1 MEVLCIMKKIFI
13 SHSSEDKEIVGELIA
28 LIEGMGVKS
37 EQIFFSLFEG
47 YGIKLGANWLDA
59 IREEL
64 TEETLVLF
72 VLTTNFYNSHMCQC
86 ELGAVWANTL
96 EHIPILVPPLTTKDL
111 EYILRNHQ
119 SMVITDK
126 DKLNS
131 LNDQVTEWMG
141 ISQNKVSIW
150 QMKCDKFVADI
161 DNIIAKKYA
170 MKYMRRDFFIINYIN
185 YMKKFQIYY

>member
-1 MEVLCIMKKIFI
+1 M
-13 SHSSEDKEIVGELIA
+13 
-28 LIEGMGVKS
+28 
-37 EQIFFSLFEG
+37 
-47 YGIKLGANWLDA
+47 
-59 IREEL
+59 
-64 TEETLVLF
+64 
-72 VLTTNFYNSHMCQC
+72 LTTNFYNSHMCQC

-161 DNIIAKKYA
+161 DNIIAKKYV
-170 MKYMRRDFFIINYIN
+170 M
-185 YMKKFQIYY
+185 

>member
-1 MEVLCIMKKIFI
+1 MKKIFI
-13 SHSSEDKEIVGELIA
+13 SHSSEDKEIIGELIT

-37 EQIFFSLFEG
+37 EQIFCSSFEG
-47 YGIKLGANWLDA
+47 YGIRLGANWLDA

-64 TEETLVLF
+64 TDETLVLF

-86 ELGAVWANTL
+86 ELGAVWANTM

-119 SMVITDK
+119 SMMITDK

-141 ISQNKVSIW
+141 IKSNKASIW
-150 QMKCDKFVADI
+150 QMKCDKFLADME
-161 DNIIAKKYA
+161 NIITKKYV
-170 MKYMRRDFFIINYIN
+170 M
-185 YMKKFQIYY
+185 